1 MNLPQRSTPA
11 VFIDLEEQYD
21 KIYRYC
27 YYKLHHREKA
37 EDITQEAFLRFLE
50 NEHYQD
56 TGKGLQ
62 YLYTIA
68 RNLCIDEFRRK
79 PTEELPPDL
88 PESPE
93 NKLENQLLESICLKN
108 ALTKLSEEDQ
118 ELLLLKYVNE
128 VPTATIC
135 QIYSISRFTLYRRAA
150 KALSWLKEV
159 LSDKEDNCRIFH

>member
-37 EDITQEAFLRFLE
+37 EDITQEASLRFLE

-79 PTEELPPDL
+79 PLEELPPDL
-88 PESPE
+88 PESTE
-93 NKLENQLLESICLKN
+93 NKLENQLLDSICLKN
-108 ALTKLSEEDQ
+108 ALTRLPEEDQ
-118 ELLLLKYVNE
+118 EILLLKYVNE
-128 VPTATIC
+128 VPAATIC
-135 QIYSISRFTLYRRAA
+135 QIYNISRFTLYRRTT
-150 KALSWLKEV
+150 KSLSQLKEA
-159 LSDKEDNCRIFH
+159 L

>member
-1 MNLPQRSTPA
+1 M
-11 VFIDLEEQYD
+11 FIDLEEQYD

-79 PTEELPPDL
+79 STEELSPDL
-88 PESPE
+88 PESTE

-108 ALTKLSEEDQ
+108 ALARLSEEDQ

-135 QIYSISRFTLYRRAA
+135 RIYSISRFTLYRRAT
-150 KALSWLKEV
+150 KSLSQLREALSE
-159 LSDKEDNCRIFH
+159 EDNSRIFH

>member
-56 TGKGLQ
+56 TRKGLQ
-62 YLYTIA
+62 YLYTIT
-68 RNLCIDEFRRK
+68 RNLCIDEFRRN
-79 PTEELPPDL
+79 PLEELPPDL
-88 PESPE
+88 PESTE
-93 NKLENQLLESICLKN
+93 NKLENQLLDSICLKN
-108 ALTKLSEEDQ
+108 ALTRLPEEDQ
-118 ELLLLKYVNE
+118 EILLLKYVNE
-128 VPTATIC
+128 VPAATIC
-135 QIYSISRFTLYRRAA
+135 QIYNISRFTLYRRTT
-150 KALSWLKEV
+150 KSLSQLKEA
-159 LSDKEDNCRIFH
+159 L